1 MITIDNVS
9 FGYTHEKDTLK
20 NINLHIDAGE
30 CVLLCGKS
38 GCGKTS
44 VTKLI
49 NGLIPHFAENG
60 RLEGQVFAA
69 GMEVARTEL
78 YELSKRIG
86 SVFQNPKSQF
96 FNLDSDAELAFGLE
110 NIGAQPEYMRERLQ
124 ATVNELRI
132 ERLAHR
138 GIFTMSGGEKQAL
151 AFGSVYAMNP
161 DIYVLDEPTANLDQ
175 DAVTILSRQLGEIK
189 RQGKTILIAEH
200 RLYFLIDL
208 IDRAVYMENG
218 EIVRVYTRD
227 EFFALS
233 DEQRIRMG
241 LRTLH
246 ADALPPPV
254 ATVRNSDCALTVRDL
269 TCEIKGSRIFDHV
282 NFSAGYGEIVGVTG
296 NNGVGK
302 STLMR
307 CICGL
312 AREKSGLISL
322 AGRALTRRQRN
333 KACFCVM
340 QDANHQLFSDSVWNE
355 CALTAGDDSGPEI
368 QAMLQAFDLFEY
380 KDTHPMALSGGQKQR
395 LAIACGVL
403 SGKKILVFDEP
414 TSGLDYEHMMAVAGM
429 IRKLAETKRI
439 ILIVTHDREFLSCVC
454 DRTVTLNDNGKE
466 RTAHHAER

>member
-9 FGYTHEKDTLK
+9 FGYSSEKDTLK
-20 NINLHIDAGE
+20 NINLHVEAGE
-30 CVLLCGKS
+30 CILLCGKS
-38 GCGKTS
+38 GCGKTT
-44 VTKLI
+44 VTKLV

-69 GMEVARTEL
+69 GMEVANTEL
-78 YELSKRIG
+78 YELSKKIG

-110 NIGAQPEYMRERLQ
+110 NIGAQPEYMRKRLQ
-124 ATVNELRI
+124 ATVYELQI
-132 ERLAHR
+132 ERLTRR

-175 DAVTILSRQLGEIK
+175 DAVAILRRQLGEIK

-200 RLYFLIDL
+200 RLYFLTDL

-218 EIVRVYTRD
+218 EIAGIYTRD

-241 LRTLH
+241 LRTLRTTAFQK
-246 ADALPPPV
+246 ADSPMREGGHV
-254 ATVRNSDCALTVRDL
+254 LTIKDL
-269 TCEIKGSRIFDHV
+269 CCEIKGSRVFDHV
-282 NFSAGYGEIVGVTG
+282 SFHAGSGEIIGITG
-296 NNGVGK
+296 NNGAGK

-312 AREKSGLISL
+312 AREKSGSVSL
-322 AGRALTRRQRN
+322 DGRPLTQKQRN
-333 KACFCVM
+333 QGCFCVM
-340 QDANHQLFSDSVWNE
+340 QDVNHQLFSDSVWNE
-355 CALTAGDDSGPEI
+355 CALTAGEDNAAEI
-368 QAMLQAFDLFEY
+368 ETVLRAFDLLEC
-380 KDTHPMALSGGQKQR
+380 KDAHPMALSGGQKQR

-403 SGKKILVFDEP
+403 SGKNILVFDEP
-414 TSGLDYEHMMAVAGM
+414 TSGLDYEHMTAVAGT
-429 IRKLAETKRI
+429 IRQLAEKEHI
-439 ILIVTHDREFLSCVC
+439 ILIVTHDMEFLNCAC
-454 DRTVTLNDNGKE
+454 DRILTLTLNKNGKE
-466 RTAHHAER
+466 AYSTC